1 MSNNEIVE
9 ALIVLNEDDADRTRI
24 EVEKQAQVL
33 HSVSP
38 RVFVV
43 MAEARALEDLS
54 RMENV
59 VAATDA
65 ALPGTVLR
73 TLDGPERQWAAAW
86 NLRRVEKSRPGD
98 GLPWD
103 AAGFSPPDR
112 PD

>member
-1 MSNNEIVE
+1 MSNGEAIE
-9 ALIVLNEDDADRTRI
+9 ALIVLDEHDAARTRS

-43 MAEARALEDLS
+43 MAEAQVLEHLS

-59 VAATDA
+59 VAATATD
-65 ALPGTVLR
+65 LPDTVLR

-86 NLRRVEKSRPGD
+86 NLRRIEKSRPGD
-98 GLPWD
+98 GLNWD